1 MNFLKN
7 LKEKSSI
14 FAEKLTEEYYKIT
27 RENEEI
33 AKKQQEEEMSLLF
46 LS

>member
-7 LKEKSSI
+7 LKEKSSSL
-14 FAEKLTEEYYKIT
+14 AGKLKEEYYKLT

-33 AKKQQEEEMSLLF
+33 AKKNQEEEMS
-46 LS
+46 